1 MLPRRSVLCLSLL
14 PVKLKSHRLRCSV
27 LLESCTLTESVYP
40 LPLHCMCLFYFTACS
55 AVMLWVASLMKTS
68 CHQDSADEH

>member
-27 LLESCTLTESVYP
+27 LLESSTLTESVYP
-40 LPLHCMCLFYFTACS
+40 LPWHVSVLFH
-55 AVMLWVASLMKTS
+55 SLLGRNALGRLAHENLMPS
-68 CHQDSADEH
+68 RFC